1 MRVMRVCGAFYFTG
15 GFMAQYDGSIIIKA
29 LINTLGLKRGEN
41 EIQGSI
47 NRISNSARKLSS
59 FIAGI
64 FVTGKLAQFGKE
76 AINIASDF
84 EAMESQ
90 FSQVFGELEEA
101 ASASLS
107 NVANQA
113 GILEDRMKSSFTKIA
128 AFAKTTGMD
137 TASSLKLSERAMI
150 AVADS
155 AAFYDRSLE
164 ETTEYLQSFLKGN
177 YENDSALGLSAT
189 EFTRN
194 AAANKLYGKSF
205 IELSE
210 AQKQLTLLQMVED
223 ANRLSGALG
232 QAAREADTWTNQIGN
247 LGRAWS
253 SLKANIGKIFLPAA
267 IQAVK
272 SITNIINAINRM
284 ISKLHEATKAF
295 RSFGELLTGKTGT
308 STISKEETPNIKE
321 EYSGASDAADK
332 LANSTD
338 KVAEAT
344 KKAKKEAEG
353 YLSPLDEINKFSKKD
368 TKEDEGIGEA
378 LENIDYKKIEETETV
393 FDNLNDSIDKVV
405 KKLKELAGVFKQG
418 FWDGLGDWQYRWKSI
433 QDSIASIKNILKN
446 IFTDPEVLSSFD
458 KWIKSIVY
466 MLGSIVGAIA
476 SIGLTIATNLLGGIA
491 LYLEQNQGRIKD
503 YLVSMFNIRSEVNYM
518 FADLFRS
525 IAYVFE
531 AFASE
536 NGQRLTANV
545 VGIFADAFMGV
556 AEISSKFGRDILGI
570 LIQPFVDNRE
580 SFRTALEGFL
590 GVLADVAGTIK
601 EGVDTTFSKL
611 NEVYDAHFKP
621 FFDSVAQGL
630 SNLVGEFM
638 GFWNEHVQPL
648 LEQMAEGF
656 DELWKSHLQ
665 PLIDDTIEL
674 LGKLADLLK
683 MIWEEIVS
691 PFISWI
697 IQNVLPKI
705 LPVIQGIWDALKEA
719 CAWALDIF
727 DSIINKLGE
736 FIDWLT
742 EHKGIVEDFIIVIGS
757 FIAAFAIAKLVTSIA
772 GIVSALTAFVT
783 GAGLATVASTVLSG
797 ALGILGGVL
806 VFLASPIGLITVA
819 IGAIIAAFVLLYKH
833 SEKFR
838 NFVNGIADAA
848 KEIVPGII
856 KGIGDGLSE
865 LGKCIKNLGEKIL
878 NGFKDFFGI
887 HSPSTVMYEQA
898 SMLMQGVMNG
908 INAHKDSVNR
918 IWESMKN
925 AITGT
930 WSSVKESTSSAWDS
944 IKQNSSQK
952 WNNISQDIGG
962 KLNEIKNKF
971 SNFNINSSATW
982 KNLWNGMVSA
992 INGPI
997 NTIKNTV
1004 NTAFNWISDKVK
1016 TLTKK
1021 LNDLSKKSSGLSKGS
1036 SSSTKNISLKS
1047 KGFSLD
1053 YGPALSA
1060 PVSQA
1065 FASLSNKDF
1074 PGYATGQVIPR
1085 TMKQHLAW
1093 LGDNNK
1099 ETEVVSPL
1107 STIEQAVVNAMN
1119 RSGSGEITIKIPIYL
1134 DGKKITEAVV
1144 NYGKIQQMSTGNN
1157 IFNLE

>member
-1 MRVMRVCGAFYFTG
+1 
-15 GFMAQYDGSIIIKA
+15 MAQYDGSIIINT
-29 LINTLGLKRGEN
+29 LINTLGLRRGVSDIRE
-41 EIQGSI
+41 QLGGLSGT
-47 NRISNSARKLSS
+47 AKKLGAVLASV
-59 FIAGI
+59 FA
-64 FVTGKLAQFGKE
+64 VGKLVQFGKTAIELGSDLQEVQNVVDVTFTTMSEKVNEFAKNAAISAGLSETMAKQYIGTFGAMSKSFGFAENE
-76 AINIASDF
+76 AYEMSAALTQLAGDVASFYNISQDEAYTKLKSVFTGETETLKELGVVMTQTALDQYALANGFGKTTNEMTEQEKVALRYRFVMEQLAGASGDF
-84 EAMESQ
+84 IRTSD
-90 FSQVFGELEEA
+90 GW
-101 ASASLS
+101 
-107 NVANQA
+107 ANQV
-113 GILEDRMKSSFTKIA
+113 RV
-128 AFAKTTGMD
+128 
-137 TASSLKLSERAMI
+137 LKLQF
-150 AVADS
+150 D
-155 AAFYDRSLE
+155 
-164 ETTEYLQSFLKGN
+164 
-177 YENDSALGLSAT
+177 
-189 EFTRN
+189 
-194 AAANKLYGKSF
+194 
-205 IELSE
+205 
-210 AQKQLTLLQMVED
+210 
-223 ANRLSGALG
+223 
-232 QAAREADTWTNQIGN
+232 
-247 LGRAWS
+247 
-253 SLKANIGKIFLPAA
+253 SLKATIGQGLINVFTPVIKTINILLGKLSTAA
-267 IQAVK
+267 NAFK
-272 SITNIINAINRM
+272 SFTELVM
-284 ISKLHEATKAF
+284 GKKA
-295 RSFGELLTGKTGT
+295 SSGENTGLST
-308 STISKEETPNIKE
+308 SEFSDMAN
-321 EYSGASDAADK
+321 EYNSIADAADE
-332 LANSTD
+332 LAKSTD
-338 KVAEAT
+338 KVADAT

-353 YLSPLDEINKFSKKD
+353 YLSPLDEINKFN
-368 TKEDEGIGEA
+368 TKNLDSEDIGIGGIEGKA
-378 LENIDYKKIEETETV
+378 ENIDYGKVEEGETIL
-393 FDNLNDSIDKVV
+393 DKLGNSIGNVV
-405 KKLKELAGVFKQG
+405 GKLKELAEIFKQG
-418 FWDGLGDWQYRWKSI
+418 FWNGLGDWQYRWDSVK
-433 QDSIASIKNILKN
+433 DSIASIKESLKN
-446 IFTDPEVLSSFD
+446 IFTDPEVIAALK
-458 KWIKSIVY
+458 KWVESIAY
-466 MLGSIVGAIA
+466 MLGSMVGSTA
-476 SIGLTIATNLLGGIA
+476 SIGLTIATNLLDGIA
-491 LYLEQNQGRIKD
+491 TYLEQNQERIKN
-503 YLVSMFNIRSEVNYM
+503 YLISMFNVRAEVNYM
-518 FADLFRS
+518 FSDLFQS

-545 VGIFADAFMGV
+545 VGIFANAFMGV
-556 AEISSKFGRDILGI
+556 TELSSKIGRDVLKIF
-570 LIQPFVDNRE
+570 IQPFVDNKE
-580 SFRTALEGFL
+580 AFRTALEGFL

-601 EGVDTTFSKL
+601 ESIDATFNKL

-630 SNLVGEFM
+630 SYLVGQFM
-638 GFWNEHVQPL
+638 SFWNESVQPVL
-648 LEQMAEGF
+648 QHMADGF
-656 DELWKSHLQ
+656 DKLFKQHIQ
-665 PLIDDTIEL
+665 PLINDAIEL
-674 LGKLADLLK
+674 FGKIADLFK
-683 MIWEEIVS
+683 MIWEEILV
-691 PFISWI
+691 PFIDWC
-697 IQNVLPKI
+697 IQNILPKI
-705 LPVIQGIWDALKEA
+705 LPIIQGVYDSLMEA
-719 CAWALDIF
+719 FGGAIDIF
-727 DSIINKLGE
+727 DSIINKLSE
-736 FIDWLT
+736 FVDWLIG
-742 EHKGIVEDFIIVIGS
+742 HKEIIEDFIIIIGS
-757 FIAAFAIAKLVTSIA
+757 FIAAFAAVKLITAIS
-772 GIVSALTAFVT
+772 GIVSALTTLEGAIAALTVVT
-783 GAGLATVASTVLSG
+783 NL
-797 ALGILGGVL
+797 LGGAM
-806 VFLASPIGLITVA
+806 VFLTSPFTLLVAA
-819 IGAIIAAFVLLYKH
+819 IGAVIAAFVLLYKH

-838 NFVNGIADAA
+838 DFVNGIVDAA
-848 KEIVPGII
+848 KEIIPGII
-856 KGIGDGLSE
+856 KGIGDGLAD
-865 LGKCIKNLGEKIL
+865 LGECIKNLGEKIL

-908 INAHKDSVNR
+908 IDAHKDSVNR

-1144 NYGKIQQMSTGNN
+1144 NYGKMQQMSTGNN